1 MVKMQLGNHSHSQN
15 STEKE
20 KNKSVENFN
29 LSKYVIE

>member
-1 MVKMQLGNHSHSQN
+1 MVKMQLDNQSHSQKI
-15 STEKE
+15 TEKE